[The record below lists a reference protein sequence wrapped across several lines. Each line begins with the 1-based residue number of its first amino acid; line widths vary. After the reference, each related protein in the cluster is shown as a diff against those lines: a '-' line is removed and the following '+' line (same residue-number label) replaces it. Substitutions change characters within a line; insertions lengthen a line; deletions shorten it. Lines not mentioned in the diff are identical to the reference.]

1 MRYLL
6 LMLCFNLNYFKS
18 PIAELSIYQDLTKEK
33 EEREKKSFPVVRL
46 AEVLGLDIFCI
57 STISFMSAFHWAII
71 TTTESWMFSSVIK
84 TIENSGVIAHN
95 YHSLIS
101 REQLFG

>member
-33 EEREKKSFPVVRL
+33 EKREKKDLPSCTPR
-46 AEVLGLDIFCI
+46 
-57 STISFMSAFHWAII
+57 
-71 TTTESWMFSSVIK
+71 
-84 TIENSGVIAHN
+84 
-95 YHSLIS
+95 
-101 REQLFG
+101 

>member
-18 PIAELSIYQDLTKEK
+18 PFAELSIYQDLTKEK

-46 AEVLGLDIFCI
+46 AEVFRPRYFLHLHHFIYVCI
-57 STISFMSAFHWAII
+57 SLSY
-71 TTTESWMFSSVIK
+71 
-84 TIENSGVIAHN
+84 N
-95 YHSLIS
+95 YHH
-101 REQLFG
+101 RELDVLQCHQNN